1 MTPNHSIERMAQGLR
16 PCAIR
21 SCQTL
26 EPIMKTPPH
35 LIPVMNN
42 TKWDEL
48 RLAMYELEPAPA
60 WRTKCWENGFV
71 TPWDREWYYH
81 FREGG
86 YELTEWVEIRTESN
100 EQRHSVLSVLDR
112 VHVPT
117 EEISDGF
124 RVYGYIQPGQQIE
137 YAKL

>member
-1 MTPNHSIERMAQGLR
+1 
-16 PCAIR
+16 
-21 SCQTL
+21 
-26 EPIMKTPPH
+26 MKTPPH
-35 LIPVMNN
+35 LISVMNN

-48 RLAMYELEPAPA
+48 RLAMYELEPKPA
-60 WRTKCWENGFV
+60 WRTKCWENGYV

-86 YELTEWVEIRTESN
+86 YELTEWVEIRTESE
-100 EQRHSVLSVLDR
+100 EQKQGVLSVLDR

-124 RVYGYIQPGQQIE
+124 RVYGYVQPGQQIE

>member
-1 MTPNHSIERMAQGLR
+1 
-16 PCAIR
+16 
-21 SCQTL
+21 
-26 EPIMKTPPH
+26 MKTPPH

-48 RLAMYELEPAPA
+48 RLVMYELEPKPA
-60 WRTKCWENGFV
+60 WHTKCWENGFV

-81 FREGG
+81 SRDGG
-86 YELTEWVEIRTESN
+86 YELTEWVEIRAESK
-100 EQRHSVLSVLDR
+100 EQKQSVLSVLDR

-124 RVYGYIQPGQQIE
+124 VCMGIFIQ
-137 YAKL
+137 ARKLNMQSSNPTLKLLPLVAGTRLRRAP

>member
-1 MTPNHSIERMAQGLR
+1 
-16 PCAIR
+16 
-21 SCQTL
+21 
-26 EPIMKTPPH
+26 MKTPPH

>member
-1 MTPNHSIERMAQGLR
+1 MTIAH
-16 PCAIR
+16 
-21 SCQTL
+21 
-26 EPIMKTPPH
+26 
-35 LIPVMNN
+35 
-42 TKWDEL
+42 
-48 RLAMYELEPAPA
+48 
-60 WRTKCWENGFV
+60 
-71 TPWDREWYYH
+71 REWYYH